1 MNFQVLSSVIT
12 SLCLVLPKS
21 PENVTRLLRVRN
33 RGVTSL
39 RQDTVERLDSRN
51 VSYEAIEYFKF
62 LAFYPDMRDRNQPE
76 EKDCVF
82 KMYALSLAEGARPV
96 RPEAVQKE
104 GRSHLDGG
112 SMGAGPRGDLPVR
125 LRGEALQRVDAK
137 PLRRRQGTPLA
148 AFFNTPSHGT
158 VLALDDDHRR

>member
-1 MNFQVLSSVIT
+1 M
-12 SLCLVLPKS
+12 
-21 PENVTRLLRVRN
+21 
-33 RGVTSL
+33 
-39 RQDTVERLDSRN
+39 
-51 VSYEAIEYFKF
+51 SYEAIEYLKY
-62 LAFYPDMRDRNQPE
+62 LAFYYPDMRDRNQQE

-82 KMYALSLAEGARPV
+82 KMYVLSLAEGARPV
-96 RPEAVQKE
+96 RPEAPRKE

-112 SMGAGPRGDLPVR
+112 SKRRSTGARPRGDLPVR